1 MKKNLSLALIILAS
15 LSACNQTSEGAQNE
29 QKVAETAADVN
40 KSEAVLAYE
49 AANTK
54 MHTAMLAVNS
64 DPDIAFMQGMIPH
77 HEGAVEMAQVV
88 LKYGKDPETRAL
100 AQEVI
105 EAQTKEI
112 TQMTAWLKKHN
123 AEPSTVSDVD
133 HAAMGH

>member
-1 MKKNLSLALIILAS
+1 MKKNLSLAVIMLAG
-15 LSACNQTSEGAQNE
+15 LSACNQASEGAQTE
-29 QKVAETAADVN
+29 QKVAETAVDAN

-54 MHTAMLAVNS
+54 MHAAMLAVNP
-64 DPDIAFMQGMIPH
+64 DPDVAFMQGMIPH

-112 TQMTAWLKKHN
+112 AQMTAWLKKHN
-123 AEPSTVSDVD
+123 AEPSAASDVD
-133 HAAMGH
+133 HTAMGH